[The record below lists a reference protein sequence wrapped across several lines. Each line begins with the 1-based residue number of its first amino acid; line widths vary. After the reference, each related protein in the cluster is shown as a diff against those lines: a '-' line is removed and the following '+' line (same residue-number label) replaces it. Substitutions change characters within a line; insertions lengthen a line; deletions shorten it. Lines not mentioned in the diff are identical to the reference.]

1 MWPLDCHTP
10 LLALSV
16 EQYDQGNIDEW
27 PPFYLLILLWVIMMP
42 CQSNDELKKLVE
54 EARICTKNGKVADY
68 IPELG
73 KANPNDLSIAI
84 HYPDGKCVSAGD
96 IDKKITLQSI
106 SKVISLAHVLMER
119 GSRYVFERVGMEPTG
134 DPFNSI
140 VKLET
145 MDVAKPLNPMINAG
159 ALVVTHMI
167 KGKSVEERFNRLLG
181 FIRELAGD
189 SAIGYCE
196 KTARSEFESAD
207 LNRALCYFLKQ
218 NNIITEDVDT
228 LIDLYSKQCAVE
240 MDCLDLARIGMIFA
254 MDGVDPMN
262 EKRIMPV
269 DVARICK
276 TFMVTCG
283 MYNASGEFA
292 IKIGIPAKSGVSG
305 GIMGAVPGKF
315 GIGIFGPALDEKGNS
330 VAGIKLLELL
340 SKNYQLSMFSG

>member
-1 MWPLDCHTP
+1 
-10 LLALSV
+10 
-16 EQYDQGNIDEW
+16 
-27 PPFYLLILLWVIMMP
+27 MP
-42 CQSNDELKKLVE
+42 CQTSDELKVLVQ
-54 EARICTKNGKVADY
+54 EAKIYTKNGKVADY

-73 KANPNDLSIAI
+73 KANPGDLSIAI
-84 HYPDGKCVSAGD
+84 NYPDGRCLSAGD

-106 SKVISLAHVLMER
+106 SKVISLALVLMER
-119 GSRYVFERVGMEPTG
+119 GYSYVFERVGMEPTG

-140 VKLET
+140 AKLET
-145 MDVAKPLNPMINAG
+145 MAPAKPLNPMINAG

-167 KGKSVEERFNRLLG
+167 KGDSVEDRFNRLLG

-189 SAIGYCE
+189 PSIGYNE
-196 KTARSEFESAD
+196 NVARSEYESAD

-218 NNIITEDVDT
+218 HDIITEDVET
-228 LIDLYSKQCAVE
+228 LLDLYTKQCAVE
-240 MDCLDLARIGMIFA
+240 MNCLDLARIGLIFA
-254 MDGVDPMN
+254 MDGVDPLN
-262 EKRIMPV
+262 GKRIMP
-269 DVARICK
+269 DDIARICK

-330 VAGIKLLELL
+330 VAGLKLLELL
-340 SKNYQLSMFSG
+340 SRNYRLSMF

>member
-1 MWPLDCHTP
+1 
-10 LLALSV
+10 
-16 EQYDQGNIDEW
+16 
-27 PPFYLLILLWVIMMP
+27 MP
-42 CQSNDELKKLVE
+42 CQSSDELKLLVK
-54 EARICTKNGKVADY
+54 EAKVCTNYGKVADY

-84 HYPDGKCVSAGD
+84 NYPDGRCISAGD
-96 IDKKITLQSI
+96 IDKKFTLQSI
-106 SKVISLAHVLMER
+106 SKVISLALVLMER
-119 GSRYVFERVGMEPTG
+119 GSPYVFERVGMEPTG

-140 VKLET
+140 AKLET
-145 MDVAKPLNPMINAG
+145 MAPAKPLNPMINAG

-167 KGKSVEERFNRLLG
+167 KGDTVEERFHRLLT
-181 FIRELAGD
+181 FIRELIGD
-189 SAIGYCE
+189 DTIGYCE
-196 KTARSEFESAD
+196 RVARSEFETAN

-218 NNIITEDVDT
+218 HKIIQEDVET
-228 LIDLYSKQCAVE
+228 LLDLYTKQCAVE
-240 MDCLDLARIGMIFA
+240 MNCLDLARIGMIFA
-254 MDGVDPMN
+254 MDGVDPLTG
-262 EKRIMPV
+262 KRIMPD

-330 VAGIKLLELL
+330 IAGIRLLELL
-340 SKNYQLSMFSG
+340 SKNYRLSMF

>member
-1 MWPLDCHTP
+1 
-10 LLALSV
+10 
-16 EQYDQGNIDEW
+16 
-27 PPFYLLILLWVIMMP
+27 MP
-42 CQSNDELKKLVE
+42 CQKSDELTQLVE
-54 EARICTKNGKVADY
+54 EAKRYTKDGKVADY

-73 KANPNDLSIAI
+73 NADPDDLSIAI
-84 HYPDGKCVSAGD
+84 NYPDGRCISAGD
-96 IDKKITLQSI
+96 IDRKITLQSI
-106 SKVISLAHVLMER
+106 SKVISLALVLMER

-140 VKLET
+140 AKLET
-145 MDVAKPLNPMINAG
+145 MAPAKPLNPMINAG

-167 KGKSVEERFNRLLG
+167 KGDSVEDRFNRLLG
-181 FIRELAGD
+181 FIQELAGD
-189 SAIGYCE
+189 PSVTYSE
-196 KTARSEFESAD
+196 KVARSEFESAH

-218 NNIITEDVDT
+218 HNIITEDVEA
-228 LIDLYSKQCAVE
+228 LMDLYTKQCAIE
-240 MDCLDLARIGMIFA
+240 MNCLDLARIGMIFA
-254 MDGVDPMN
+254 MDGVDPLN
-262 EKRIMPV
+262 GKRIMPE

-330 VAGIKLLELL
+330 VAGLKLLELL
-340 SKNYQLSMFSG
+340 SKNYQLSMF